1 MFLQWSRSD
10 GRTPTDGPPLWAGMF
25 ILGEADDVYNIEEE
39 GIELGSVSWGVS
51 FQKEGGAILTKFDF
65 DI

>member
-10 GRTPTDGPPLWAGMF
+10 GRTPTDGPPRAGIF

-39 GIELGSVSWGVS
+39 GIEV
-51 FQKEGGAILTKFDF
+51 
-65 DI
+65 

>member
-1 MFLQWSRSD
+1 
-10 GRTPTDGPPLWAGMF
+10 MF